1 MMGFFNRL
9 WRGTLIG
16 AGAILP
22 GISSGV
28 LCVIFGIYDQLVDA
42 VLGIFKDFKKNFWFL
57 LPLGIGGLI
66 GIVLLGKLLLYLF
79 ETYPIYVKFSFIGLI
94 LGSIPAFLQ
103 SVEKKATTPF
113 PKSYF
118 LFTVFAFLVAIVLVY
133 FEKISTVPTAQMAT
147 PSMWYLFISGV
158 IMSLGIVVPGIS
170 STVLLMLL
178 GVYSTYLSA
187 ISNLTLPILI
197 PLACG
202 VCVGGILFLVLLK
215 FMMKHYYAQTFY
227 FILGFTLGSI
237 FVIYPG
243 FFLDFTH
250 ILGLSLMLVSI
261 YITYRLTKQESRS
274 DFSE

>member
-1 MMGFFNRL
+1 MGFISRL
-9 WRGTLIG
+9 WKGTLIG

-42 VLGIFKDFKKNFWFL
+42 VLGIFKNFKKNFWFL
-57 LPLGIGGLI
+57 LPLGIGGVI

-103 SVEKKATTPF
+103 SIQEKASNVDSQ
-113 PKSYF
+113 KSHF
-118 LFTVFAFLVAIVLVY
+118 LFTIVAFFIAIALVY
-133 FEKISTVPTAQMAT
+133 FEKVSTVPTAQMST
-147 PSMWYLFISGV
+147 PSIWYLFFSGM
-158 IMSLGIVVPGIS
+158 IMSLGIVVPGVS

-187 ISNLTLPILI
+187 ISSLTLPILI

-202 VCVGGILFLVLLK
+202 VCVGGILFLLLLK
-215 FMMKHYYAQTFY
+215 YMMKHYYAQTFY

-243 FFLDFTH
+243 FLLDFTH
-250 ILGLSLMLVSI
+250 ILALGLMAISI
-261 YITYRLTKQESRS
+261 YITYLLTKQESPS

>member
-1 MMGFFNRL
+1 MGFINRL
-9 WRGTLIG
+9 WKGALIG

-57 LPLGIGGLI
+57 LPLGIGGVI

-79 ETYPIYVKFSFIGLI
+79 ETYPVYVKFSFIGLI
-94 LGSIPAFLQ
+94 LGSIPAFLHSIQ
-103 SVEKKATTPF
+103 EKETNTASS
-113 PKSYF
+113 KSHF
-118 LFTVFAFLVAIVLVY
+118 CFTVIAFIIAIGLVY
-133 FEKISTVPTAQMAT
+133 FEKFSTVPTTQMTT
-147 PSMWYLFISGV
+147 PSIGYLFLSGI
-158 IMSLGIVVPGIS
+158 IMSIGIVVPGVS

-178 GVYSTYLSA
+178 GVYPIYLSA

-197 PLACG
+197 PLSCG
-202 VCVGGILFLVLLK
+202 VCVGGILFLLLLK
-215 FMMKHYYAQTFY
+215 YMLQHYYSQTFY

-250 ILGLSLMLVSI
+250 ILALGLMAVSI
-261 YITYRLTKQESRS
+261 YITYILTKQESHS
-274 DFSE
+274 S